1 PTTRITATATPA
13 AAHSWHRAALLRAH
27 PGRPR
32 CRPGHHH
39 FHLPRVRPAARRACV
54 SPEGGQEQ
62 EPSVHLHA
70 SDIPDNGAE
79 GVLFP
84 ALRGAPAAMLE
95 AVLRPGPHLFPDY
108 VNEMPPDLS
117 AVFPPA
123 FCAHLQSS
131 FNAPQLQAIHWAAA
145 HTAAHTPTAP
155 GNAAG
160 TAASGWPGS
169 GGVGGSNSSKG
180 GWPFTLVQGPPG
192 TGKTHT
198 VWGMLNAIHL
208 VHYQRY
214 YHSLLAKLAPAASA
228 TLLSD
233 DPASAGAGSENSGS
247 AEAVGSGGGSI
258 EEVLESMDRLVAP
271 RRQVRVARKP
281 RMLVCAP
288 SNAAV
293 DELLSRV
300 LSKGFLDGEMR
311 TYRPDVARVGA
322 EAATPAAQA
331 VSVERRSQ
339 QLLQMPAEEAAHHV
353 AVLRH
358 KEGQLACHAAVEER
372 EQVGV
377 EVGRLLIVLG
387 ARRGDVAVEAARA
400 QLEASFAEEAEVV
413 FTTASSSGRR
423 IFARLAHGF
432 DMCVF
437 DEAAQAS
444 EMAALPPLTL
454 RCQRCVLVG
463 DPQQLPATV
472 ISRLA
477 SSLDYSRSLL
487 ERFQRAGCPTLLLT
501 EQYRMHP
508 AIRTFPSRYFY
519 SDRLTDAPAI
529 TALPDE
535 PYHADP
541 LLRPLLFFD
550 VSAGRESHGERSVS
564 YQNTTEAALAV
575 ALFQVHSQV
584 TPPSKHCK

>member
-1 PTTRITATATPA
+1 MHALPTPGWHEMLLQPLAEQQQQGGRRAGWKEGEWKDGDVAVLSTAWPAGRDEDQQRSSPLQPPQQLRIAGI
-13 AAHSWHRAALLRAH
+13 
-27 PGRPR
+27 GRR
-32 CRPGHHH
+32 CYEPIQDDRG
-39 FHLPRVRPAARRACV
+39 AARATIIFTFHESALPPDEPV
-54 SPEGGQEQ
+54 SLLKEVKSRNLPCTFTPVTSLTTAQREFSSLH
-62 EPSVHLHA
+62 SVAHLQ
-70 SDIPDNGAE
+70 PQ
-79 GVLFP
+79 
-84 ALRGAPAAMLE
+84 MLE
-95 AVLRPGPHLFPDY
+95 AVLHPGPHLFPDY
-108 VNEMPPDLS
+108 VTEMPPDLS

-123 FCAHLQSS
+123 FCAHLQAS

-145 HTAAHTPTAP
+145 HTAAHTPA
-155 GNAAG
+155 AAG
-160 TAASGWPGS
+160 TAASSRSGS
-169 GGVGGSNSSKG
+169 GGAGGSSKG

-228 TLLSD
+228 TLLPD
-233 DPASAGAGSENSGS
+233 DPVSAGAGSEGAGS

-258 EEVLESMDRLVAP
+258 EDLLESMDRLAP

-358 KEGQLACHAAVEER
+358 KEGQLACHVSVLQRQIRELVEAGGGGSGEGGSAVGMDPEVLVQRERERDALVQRLAAAVEER

-387 ARRGDVAVEAARA
+387 ARRGEVTVDAARA

-477 SSLDYSRSLL
+477 SSLDYRW
-487 ERFQRAGCPTLLLT
+487 A
-501 EQYRMHP
+501 
-508 AIRTFPSRYFY
+508 
-519 SDRLTDAPAI
+519 
-529 TALPDE
+529 ALP
-535 PYHADP
+535 
-541 LLRPLLFFD
+541 
-550 VSAGRESHGERSVS
+550 
-564 YQNTTEAALAV
+564 ALPA
-575 ALFQVHSQV
+575 SI
-584 TPPSKHCK
+584 